1 VVSLRCPGSLPP
13 LLSSSWLIM
22 IVVVV
27 VVVVVVEV
35 EVEIEI
41 VYSRDGIIVNCM

>member
-1 VVSLRCPGSLPP
+1 VSLRCPGSLPP

-27 VVVVVVEV
+27 VVVVVVV